1 MIRPVTVPRSSG
13 TALWRV
19 LGLALAWLALLP
31 LGPAPS
37 QAQAPTTAAAE
48 VQAEAQTPPPLRVG
62 ATLLNM
68 PWEFYNAAGDI
79 IGFEADLVRAIGD
92 QLGRP
97 VEITNLRFGEL
108 FGAVQEG
115 RVDIAISSLSITPE
129 RLKGFDFTQPYYRT
143 TQAVAVM
150 RRSPIRSLGD
160 LKDRRVSVIAQ
171 TTSDQWVSANRAQ
184 YRIGDVRHVRTLDEG
199 LAALSRREV
208 DAHIGDMPALLYRLL
223 GRNDLAVVARLGTE
237 ESYGLM
243 LAKGSPLTE
252 PVNAIVS
259 RLKMDGTLARI
270 HQTWFGSPPEPGS
283 PVTQVL
289 PRP

>member
-1 MIRPVTVPRSSG
+1 MATLRISG
-13 TALWRV
+13 PALWRG
-19 LGLALAWLALLP
+19 LGLALAWLSLLP
-31 LGPAPS
+31 LGLAPS
-37 QAQAPTTAAAE
+37 QAQVPTTAPAE
-48 VQAEAQTPPPLRVG
+48 MRAEAHTAPPLRVG

-68 PWEFYNAAGDI
+68 PWEFYNAAGDV

-97 VEITNLRFGEL
+97 VEITDLRFAEL
-108 FGAVQEG
+108 FTALQEG
-115 RVDIAISSLSITPE
+115 RIDIAISSLSITPE

-143 TQAVAVM
+143 TQALVVM
-150 RRSPIRSLGD
+150 RRSPVRALGD
-160 LKDRRVSVIAQ
+160 LKDRRVSVIPQ
-171 TTSDQWVSANRAQ
+171 TTSDQWVSAHRAQ
-184 YRIGDVRHVRTLDEG
+184 YRIGDVHHVRTLDEG

-223 GRNDLAVVARLGTE
+223 GRSDLAVVARLGTE

-259 RLKMDGTLARI
+259 RLKTDGTLARI
-270 HQTWFGSPPEPGS
+270 HQTWFGSLPAPGS

>member
-1 MIRPVTVPRSSG
+1 M
-13 TALWRV
+13 WRV

-31 LGPAPS
+31 LSLAPS
-37 QAQAPTTAAAE
+37 HAQAPTTVPAE

-62 ATLLNM
+62 ATVHNM
-68 PWEFYNAAGDI
+68 PWEFYNAAGDV

-97 VEITNLRFGEL
+97 VEITDLRFEEL
-108 FGAVQEG
+108 FAALQEG
-115 RVDIAISSLSITPE
+115 RVDLAISSLSITPE
-129 RLKGFDFTQPYYRT
+129 RQNNFDFTQPFYRT
-143 TQAVAVM
+143 TQAVVVM
-150 RRSPIRSLGD
+150 RRSTIRSLAD
-160 LKDRRVSVIAQ
+160 LKDQRVSVIAQ
-171 TTSDQWVSANRAQ
+171 TTSDQWVSAHRAQ
-184 YRIGDVRHVRTLDEG
+184 YRFGDVRLVRTLDEG

-208 DAHIGDMPALLYRLL
+208 DAHIGDMPALIYRLL
-223 GRNDLAVVARLGTE
+223 GRSDLAVVARLGTQ